1 MYVEIKDPNGQRLVR
16 CDDSPCWFR
25 TLYFNYCQD
34 VGTYQVIVR
43 QQMDSEQP
51 RRHYGLHM
59 GAFKRP
65 SIIFPLGGMSG
76 ENLPLEIAYLDG
88 TSEIIKVK
96 LPTEIGPYENSL
108 LEITSLHDFG
118 MAIPTPN
125 HLRVASFPNVY
136 EEQQSTKQNPQVVN
150 DPLPLSL
157 NGKITRWSAGLLPV
171 TAKEETIPGPGLWN
185 DFGIQDR

>member
-1 MYVEIKDPNGQRLVR
+1 M
-16 CDDSPCWFR
+16 
-25 TLYFNYCQD
+25 
-34 VGTYQVIVR
+34 
-43 QQMDSEQP
+43 
-51 RRHYGLHM
+51 
-59 GAFKRP
+59 
-65 SIIFPLGGMSG
+65 
-76 ENLPLEIAYLDG
+76 EIAYLDG
-88 TSEIIKVK
+88 TSEMIKVK

-157 NGKITRWSAGLLPV
+157 NGKITKDGQRDYYRV
-171 TAKEETIPGPGLWN
+171 TAKEGERYRVRVYGMTLGSRSIALLKFYPQKEIPAHEFMRKMIHSGMGMIGRGTI
-185 DFGIQDR
+185 IAIR